1 MSLANRIR
9 DLAIRIAQEVKKKV
23 NAINPTVYGT
33 IFLSSDV
40 AVPYTTGISSNTN
53 MFLTASDELYVEA
66 GYMQMYTE
74 GASIRLEDGGA
85 YIYTALTTGILANS
99 FFLEVGGSMFDIDSY
114 GYFFINGQDSMI
126 ISAGSGLNLWGET
139 SMEIGTFGTLNM
151 NASTIE
157 TNAIEVINYI
167 DNLISIVDYIDVV
180 SKSVHIEFQS
190 PDAYTCVILNDGLIY
205 LANQRYGE
213 EAYMYIE
220 DGMIELFNT
229 QGVVV
234 AGGPCSMVG
243 GAYIY
248 DWFYTNEYLKTPL
261 TPANLG
267 SGRVV
272 VQQTNGLIKSM
283 TKADFKTW
291 LG

>member
-1 MSLANRIR
+1 
-9 DLAIRIAQEVKKKV
+9 
-23 NAINPTVYGT
+23 
-33 IFLSSDV
+33 
-40 AVPYTTGISSNTN
+40 

-167 DNLISIVDYIDVV
+167 DNLISIVQAAIQNLQEYRTALISASVTGKIDVHGF
-180 SKSVHIEFQS
+180 SSVEG
-190 PDAYTCVILNDGLIY
+190 VI
-205 LANQRYGE
+205 
-213 EAYMYIE
+213 
-220 DGMIELFNT
+220 
-229 QGVVV
+229 
-234 AGGPCSMVG
+234 
-243 GAYIY
+243 
-248 DWFYTNEYLKTPL
+248 K
-261 TPANLG
+261 
-267 SGRVV
+267 
-272 VQQTNGLIKSM
+272 NGI
-283 TKADFKTW
+283 
-291 LG
+291 